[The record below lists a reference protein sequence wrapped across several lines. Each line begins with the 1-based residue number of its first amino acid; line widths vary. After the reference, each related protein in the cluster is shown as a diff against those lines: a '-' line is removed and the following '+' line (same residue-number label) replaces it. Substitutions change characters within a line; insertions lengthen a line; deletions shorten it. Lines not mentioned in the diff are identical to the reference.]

1 MNTLLYIGLA
11 VMLFG
16 FIAFL
21 ISAYMESY
29 YDRKLWKLRNRFEY
43 IKVKPKI
50 KNGNIKFE

>member
-1 MNTLLYIGLA
+1 MNNLLYIGLA

-50 KNGNIKFE
+50 KNGK